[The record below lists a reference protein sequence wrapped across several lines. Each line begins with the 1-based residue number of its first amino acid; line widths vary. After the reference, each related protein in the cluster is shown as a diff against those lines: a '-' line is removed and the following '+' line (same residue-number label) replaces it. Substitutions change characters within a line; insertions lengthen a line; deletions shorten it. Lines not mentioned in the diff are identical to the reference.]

1 MLSAVNLR
9 QIYFII
15 RGGEPEKVLTR
26 LERPCLITEIDSI
39 GGQMVSRARTKPQ
52 LCRITSP
59 NWGSSGWAV
68 RLCHRPSSSNLG
80 EGVRKEHNMMDGA
93 LALAILP
100 KIWSKIKGSN
110 DKTEPRELSAKK
122 IFWKHC
128 DQRRHCQQVMTFH
141 ATPNL
146 QLSVPSHLRLSKAAF
161 VK

>member
-1 MLSAVNLR
+1 MNASVKLDE
-9 QIYFII
+9 IYSIM
-15 RGGEPEKVLTR
+15 GGDQPEKALTR
-26 LERPCLITEIDSI
+26 IGQRACLITEIDSI

-93 LALAILP
+93 LTLAILP

-110 DKTEPRELSAKK
+110 DKTEPSYGVE
-122 IFWKHC
+122 
-128 DQRRHCQQVMTFH
+128 
-141 ATPNL
+141 
-146 QLSVPSHLRLSKAAF
+146 
-161 VK
+161 